1 MKKTLI
7 PLWLQ
12 VAIGIVLGV
21 LAGVFFP
28 HAAITLRPLGDG
40 FIKLIRMTLAPIIF
54 GTVVVGIA
62 RMGDL
67 KEAGRVGAKALVYFE
82 VVSTV
87 ALLFG
92 LAAANLLQ
100 PGRGM
105 NIDAAQLDPS
115 AIESYAAS
123 AQHMGVTAFL
133 LNIIPAS
140 AAEPFVS

>member
-67 KEAGRVGAKALVYFE
+67 KEAGRVGAKALVYF
-82 VVSTV
+82 
-87 ALLFG
+87 
-92 LAAANLLQ
+92 
-100 PGRGM
+100 
-105 NIDAAQLDPS
+105 
-115 AIESYAAS
+115 
-123 AQHMGVTAFL
+123 
-133 LNIIPAS
+133 
-140 AAEPFVS
+140 